1 MNGEKITVV
10 VHQQAEKGDPQSKKD
25 PLPRPAGRKPTEGS
39 KTETSERESEKRL
52 TKDTG
57 EYHTEQGLEK
67 GMAGRRQEGQEQS
80 LESSLKGPG
89 PRGRK
94 QNLQPG
100 KGGPQPEAGREK
112 REGDPLINS
121 YQDNFRNQRDKYTK
135 TCKEKSII
143 IVLRFLFMTAGY
155 AELNPCIIVYSSWL
169 VLLSIFQLAYDMLT
183 VFGCPYFDCRFIA
196 KHKTNKHNPT
206 RKAQNVMYTL
216 ASSGGLFSYLF
227 MVATLYYFV
236 RKKRRNALKLDAVC
250 KDVFK
255 KRLCLLAVLLLI
267 LCLCYAASVS
277 IFYYIVRDQFSLKK
291 DFILLATGVGSQL
304 AIQWTG
310 IIACFVF
317 GAIALSIGKI
327 NYLPGSAEM
336 EGIQPVGSGEG
347 GK

>member
-1 MNGEKITVV
+1 MNRKEVKVV
-10 VHQQAEKGDPQSKKD
+10 VHQTESGRRRQHVEVLKAEEEDSKPKKD
-25 PLPRPAGRKPTEGS
+25 PLPGPEGRKSEEGS
-39 KTETSERESEKRL
+39 KEETSERDSEQRL
-52 TKDTG
+52 PQDTAG
-57 EYHTEQGLEK
+57 ENQTEQGIEAQL
-67 GMAGRRQEGQEQS
+67 AGRQEEQCF
-80 LESSLKGPG
+80 EP
-89 PRGRK
+89 
-94 QNLQPG
+94 
-100 KGGPQPEAGREK
+100 GGPQPESGREK
-112 REGDPLINS
+112 GEGDPLINS
-121 YQDNFRNQRDKYTK
+121 YHDNFRNQRDKYTK

-143 IVLRFLFMTAGY
+143 VVLKFLFMTAGY
-155 AELNPCIIVYSSWL
+155 AELNPCIIVYSAWL
-169 VLLSIFQLAYDMLT
+169 VLLSIFQLAYDMFT

-236 RKKRRNALKLDAVC
+236 RKKRRHALKLDAVS

-267 LCLCYAASVS
+267 LSLCYAASVS
-277 IFYYIVRDQFSLKK
+277 IFYYIVRDQFSLSK

-304 AIQWTG
+304 VIQWTG

-327 NYLPGSAEM
+327 NYLPGSAWIAERF
-336 EGIQPVGSGEG
+336 
-347 GK
+347 